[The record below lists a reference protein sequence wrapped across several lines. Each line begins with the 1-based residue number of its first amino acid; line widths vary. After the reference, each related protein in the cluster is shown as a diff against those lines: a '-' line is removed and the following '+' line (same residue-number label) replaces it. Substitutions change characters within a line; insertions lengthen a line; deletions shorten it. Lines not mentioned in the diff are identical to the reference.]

1 LGYEWVPQAIRGTRM
16 VLDEDY
22 WYRVPTVDWYY
33 FRMNNKVR
41 RGAAMRRRTRLH
53 HGFID

>member
-1 LGYEWVPQAIRGTRM
+1 M